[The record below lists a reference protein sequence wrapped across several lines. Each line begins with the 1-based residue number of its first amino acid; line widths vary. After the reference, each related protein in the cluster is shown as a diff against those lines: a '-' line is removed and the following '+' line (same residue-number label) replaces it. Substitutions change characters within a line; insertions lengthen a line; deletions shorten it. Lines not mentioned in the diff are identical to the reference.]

1 MVTLTLVNVQ
11 PLQRYRLH
19 KFLQPK
25 YKHAGSWKT
34 ERRDAGGVAIL
45 RALYAH
51 ALFLPLFSNA
61 SFFSLFFFSEF
72 TGEIPVFPEG
82 GKRWRARNRCH
93 LFDVFASQSKSFQSL
108 LLLSL
113 KPNQDTRMGNSQTT
127 PLTDADVFDESVNR
141 AVNAFK
147 KHSDNIELMNF
158 GKTGKK
164 RNVAE
169 TSDEV
174 EVALIKLIGQF
185 SEISTKNKR
194 YKKLQAITALLGNM
208 IENERLVKDG
218 EVVELLADFFRDLR
232 RNRIYI
238 ANRVLEEDE
247 YYPPESRKTDEE
259 DEEGT
264 SASYIS
270 PGRLRRSL
278 EREMGSGAVQRVV
291 EDEAS
296 PLTPAKSTA
305 SPRTPY
311 TASTTTLRRSP
322 RNAGGSSARIDVKN
336 EDDL

>member
-1 MVTLTLVNVQ
+1 
-11 PLQRYRLH
+11 
-19 KFLQPK
+19 
-25 YKHAGSWKT
+25 
-34 ERRDAGGVAIL
+34 
-45 RALYAH
+45 
-51 ALFLPLFSNA
+51 
-61 SFFSLFFFSEF
+61 
-72 TGEIPVFPEG
+72 
-82 GKRWRARNRCH
+82 
-93 LFDVFASQSKSFQSL
+93 
-108 LLLSL
+108 
-113 KPNQDTRMGNSQTT
+113 MGNSQTT

-185 SEISTKNKR
+185 SEIRTKNKR

-259 DEEGT
+259 DGT

-278 EREMGSGAVQRVV
+278 EREMSSGAVQRVV
-291 EDEAS
+291 EVEAS

-305 SPRTPY
+305 SPRTP
-311 TASTTTLRRSP
+311 STTSTNTLRRSP
-322 RNAGGSSARIDVKN
+322 RTGGSSARIDVKN